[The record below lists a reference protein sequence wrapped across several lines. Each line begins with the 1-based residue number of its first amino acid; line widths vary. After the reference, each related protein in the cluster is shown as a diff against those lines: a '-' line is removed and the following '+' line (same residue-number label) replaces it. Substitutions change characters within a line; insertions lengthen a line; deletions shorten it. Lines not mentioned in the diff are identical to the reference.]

1 MKLPK
6 AQSLRSLWR
15 RAVLIIA
22 VLGATVGITTSP
34 AAAREEGGASV
45 AALIQLTFT
54 NVSNGKLLDVQ
65 NGNYDDN
72 AFISVNPAPGS
83 ATTWRIN
90 TGSSLGSGFAIVNTT
105 TGKCMDLTTARYQL
119 RQQPCD
125 GRASEQ
131 WYFQPISGS
140 AQKAFRIR
148 QVSDNSCLTVQ
159 LPPNTDNF
167 VYTYR
172 CDNTPYQQWTLPT
185 DVYQK
190 AWNTAVDYAAAR
202 CNKDTSTCAWSTTS
216 QTPPFTLPEACVSPI
231 WFNDT
236 STTIPWE
243 FTLNTSTGWTNSI
256 GFKMGGSLSVGGDI
270 GLAKLQLEV
279 TAEVNGQTTI
289 DLKQEMGNK
298 LTVSVSP
305 RQYGWV
311 TLSELATKATGT
323 WTFDTQGFPW
333 TADDTITVPLK
344 YDANGGASIY
354 SARTRPTFTN
364 CAGV

>member
-1 MKLPK
+1 MTSTTTRTRTRAGKR
-6 AQSLRSLWR
+6 RSLWR
-15 RAVLIIA
+15 AALVIA
-22 VLGATVGITTSP
+22 AMLGAAIGVGTAP
-34 AAAREEGGASV
+34 AS
-45 AALIQLTFT
+45 AALVQLTFT
-54 NVSNGKLLDVQ
+54 NVSNNKLLDVQ
-65 NGNYDDN
+65 NGDYEDN

-90 TGSSLGSGFAIVNTT
+90 TGTAFGSGFAIVNTT

-131 WYFQPISGS
+131 WYFQPIDGS
-140 AQKAFRIR
+140 AKKAFRIR
-148 QVSDNSCLTVQ
+148 QVGDNTCLTVQ
-159 LPPNTDNF
+159 LPPNTDSF

-172 CDNTPYQQWTLPT
+172 CDNTPYQQWTVPT
-185 DVYQK
+185 SVYQT
-190 AWNTAVDYAAAR
+190 AWNSAVDYAAAR
-202 CNKDTSTCAWSTTS
+202 CNKDSATCSWSTAS
-216 QTPPFTLPEACVSPI
+216 QTPPFTLPETCVSPI

-243 FTLNTSTGWTNSI
+243 FTLNTTTGWSNTI
-256 GFKMGGSLSVGGDI
+256 GFKLDGSLKVSGSVA
-270 GLAKLQLEV
+270 GLATLELAV
-279 TAEVNGQTTI
+279 TAEVNGATTV

-298 LTVSVSP
+298 LTVSVPP

-344 YDANGGASIY
+344 YDVNGGASIY